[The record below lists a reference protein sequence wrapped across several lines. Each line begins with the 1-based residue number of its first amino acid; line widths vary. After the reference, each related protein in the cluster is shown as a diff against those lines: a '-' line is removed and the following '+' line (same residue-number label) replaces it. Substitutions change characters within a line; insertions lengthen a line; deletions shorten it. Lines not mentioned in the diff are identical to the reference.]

1 MTDKIS
7 LTEKQ
12 VGAVAQTVFF
22 GQTAGKLKIGGKD
35 VSVTVVQVDFSEIA
49 ANGSADFNVVAKI
62 DLTPFKAD
70 MNGFPYKLFKK
81 YIPDNLYVSST
92 VRVDKTEADGFSYKV
107 SHKSVTLNNLSG
119 DDTADLF
126 NTLNAVLKIG
136 TAENLNMQVG
146 TMAVNALIGTK
157 DNPGFAYSM
166 KAIGAK
172 YFTFATSA
180 DADCF
185 IVN

>member
-1 MTDKIS
+1 M
-7 LTEKQ
+7 
-12 VGAVAQTVFF
+12 
-22 GQTAGKLKIGGKD
+22 
-35 VSVTVVQVDFSEIA
+35 
-49 ANGSADFNVVAKI
+49 
-62 DLTPFKAD
+62 
-70 MNGFPYKLFKK
+70 
-81 YIPDNLYVSST
+81 
-92 VRVDKTEADGFSYKV
+92 

-180 DADCF
+180 DADRF

>member
-1 MTDKIS
+1 MTPYDRETQWVFKS
-7 LTEKQ
+7 LKRRNLL
-12 VGAVAQTVFF
+12 FI
-22 GQTAGKLKIGGKD
+22 GQNRAIKTYYCENRSKKKNKKD
-35 VSVTVVQVDFSEIA
+35 SFI
-49 ANGSADFNVVAKI
+49 
-62 DLTPFKAD
+62 
-70 MNGFPYKLFKK
+70 
-81 YIPDNLYVSST
+81 
-92 VRVDKTEADGFSYKV
+92 
-107 SHKSVTLNNLSG
+107 TLNNLSG

-172 YFTFATSA
+172 YFMFVTSA
-180 DADCF
+180 DADRF
-185 IVN
+185 IIN

>member
-1 MTDKIS
+1 MPPYGRETQWFFKSLKRQKLRFIGQNHAIKAYYCEKMTKN
-7 LTEKQ
+7 KN
-12 VGAVAQTVFF
+12 
-22 GQTAGKLKIGGKD
+22 KKD
-35 VSVTVVQVDFSEIA
+35 SFI
-49 ANGSADFNVVAKI
+49 
-62 DLTPFKAD
+62 
-70 MNGFPYKLFKK
+70 
-81 YIPDNLYVSST
+81 
-92 VRVDKTEADGFSYKV
+92 
-107 SHKSVTLNNLSG
+107 TLNNLPD

-172 YFTFATSA
+172 YFMFATSA
-180 DADCF
+180 DADYF